1 MRKCMLE
8 GQFVQTMGKDKKR
21 INKYHNCGACL
32 YKDTS
37 TCEELKYKYKK
48 MLEEGRNETEIL

>member
-1 MRKCMLE
+1 MLE
-8 GQFVQTMGKDKKR
+8 GQFVQTIGKDKKR

-48 MLEEGRNETEIL
+48 MLEEGRNERKIL